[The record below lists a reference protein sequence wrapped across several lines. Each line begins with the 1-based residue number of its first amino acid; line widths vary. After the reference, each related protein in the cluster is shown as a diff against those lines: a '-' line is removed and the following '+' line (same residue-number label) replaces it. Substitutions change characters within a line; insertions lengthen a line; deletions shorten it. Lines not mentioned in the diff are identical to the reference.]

1 MSLELLNIARLYKS
15 KFTNHNMKKEAIIL
29 ALISSLFILSLSI
42 ISANSSQEDSGL
54 LSIGSGIDEGAEN
67 ILKNEIN
74 IPSQIELPMR
84 IAFGIKRDSPLTLE
98 KLIIVLAIWATFFIV
113 IKGLL
118 KVAPFFNNGIENIIG
133 SIIITM
139 LIAVSGVIDTVVG
152 ILIGVEGT
160 FEWMNSL
167 GPFQFVIILI
177 LAILLIGLARYLT
190 KKLEKN
196 IVLTRATQ
204 TGEEIET
211 MATMAKA
218 RLKN

>member
-1 MSLELLNIARLYKS
+1 
-15 KFTNHNMKKEAIIL
+15 
-29 ALISSLFILSLSI
+29 
-42 ISANSSQEDSGL
+42 
-54 LSIGSGIDEGAEN
+54 
-67 ILKNEIN
+67 
-74 IPSQIELPMR
+74 
-84 IAFGIKRDSPLTLE
+84 
-98 KLIIVLAIWATFFIV
+98 
-113 IKGLL
+113 
-118 KVAPFFNNGIENIIG
+118 
-133 SIIITM
+133 
-139 LIAVSGVIDTVVG
+139 
-152 ILIGVEGT
+152 
-160 FEWMNSL
+160 MNSL